1 MTTNGT
7 PVDLQGE
14 MRFRYALNAA
24 WPAATYP
31 NKLKISAPFSF
42 TGTDMTNNPGKK
54 VTMGLYVA
62 ASSWFPAGK
71 KPKPSEIIALGDS
84 KLGLGWADYY
94 WSTIPAGTTETRTF
108 NFTNM
113 NLTGLTEDKWWV
125 LVTPVAVTN
134 ISGAVSVS
142 NMKPLAGVSV
152 DSIGRVSSFMNNQS
166 PTKPV
171 ITSPSSGTIYAP
183 GSTISL
189 TYDSNDPDEVT
200 PDDADRYNRDL
211 AAVQFQYAPIPT
223 PTNPNPTWLP
233 LPLKSPGGLSV
244 NAEYCRGA
252 GSTADNSVHASFRK
266 PLLTDL
272 KIDIQCGVTNA
283 AWLSGKGLLPG
294 GDWQI
299 RMRTFDFG
307 HPYPG
312 LVDPL
317 GNKLTSTT
325 QIILNNYPSENTSPW
340 SDPIRVSIPSQ
351 VPPPIPTYP
360 TQDLAI
366 SEGETVRLSWQYRN
380 TFSPPYAQGS
390 RTVQIRRVGEEVW
403 HTIFDGAGSD
413 AYVDLPPFLDYPD
426 APPVEYIDDGTFE
439 AGTLAGFARFS
450 TTPST
455 VLTNV
460 NDASKAYAGNRSL
473 NVSMGGVASSAIERV
488 YDVASLDPAHDLF
501 TFTCQAGGVPS
512 ERPIIAALAFW
523 ADASDVALL
532 PPGWSIGNTGTYGA
546 SGVTDPGGSAY
557 QPMTLGPFRKHPS
570 AAKLKVQIQVQ
581 ANEPPY
587 LLASGGRFDNMSLMG
602 TSGALSDWTLEA
614 TTEYEWRVQVTDL
627 GGVTSNWSEVARFWI
642 VDPANSGGQ
651 RPVAPSLVEG
661 ATLGCGTHRIEIYRR
676 GGKDRVG
683 ELTQVS
689 YVDWGR
695 LRDDISTA
703 KIVVSGWTEDC
714 GNLLRSLETW
724 AYEVVIWRDNGFSV
738 DRVWEGPISLLTYE
752 VDSVTIQAKD
762 VMVYFYRRIIKQQ
775 MNDVQVGDSV
785 VNRAVRVLQN
795 TGAPDDPNVLSYVT
809 PLRQDDDAK
818 QYRSTPAYSRTA
830 FEEIDDMAANAGLD
844 YCAIG
849 RAILLWGTKHRIG
862 TLPEF
867 RDKDLGSPPIVSEY
881 GMSFANRYAV
891 SDGNGVWGEA
901 TRLDVSGN
909 DEKYGLV
916 EMLSSTWASDSEDD
930 SGTYTQAGLETVR
943 QSFADFAERSIDDRY
958 PPPVVVRVPDNTTL
972 NPSVL
977 LSIQQLVPGVAIPLR
992 STGTLRQVVATQ
1004 KLDSIKVVEQG
1015 GKETISIT
1023 MSPFSADDNASGEDG
1038 GEEV

>member
-1 MTTNGT
+1 
-7 PVDLQGE
+7 
-14 MRFRYALNAA
+14 
-24 WPAATYP
+24 
-31 NKLKISAPFSF
+31 
-42 TGTDMTNNPGKK
+42 
-54 VTMGLYVA
+54 
-62 ASSWFPAGK
+62 
-71 KPKPSEIIALGDS
+71 
-84 KLGLGWADYY
+84 
-94 WSTIPAGTTETRTF
+94 
-108 NFTNM
+108 
-113 NLTGLTEDKWWV
+113 
-125 LVTPVAVTN
+125 
-134 ISGAVSVS
+134 
-142 NMKPLAGVSV
+142 
-152 DSIGRVSSFMNNQS
+152 
-166 PTKPV
+166 
-171 ITSPSSGTIYAP
+171 
-183 GSTISL
+183 
-189 TYDSNDPDEVT
+189 
-200 PDDADRYNRDL
+200 
-211 AAVQFQYAPIPT
+211 
-223 PTNPNPTWLP
+223 
-233 LPLKSPGGLSV
+233 
-244 NAEYCRGA
+244 
-252 GSTADNSVHASFRK
+252 
-266 PLLTDL
+266 
-272 KIDIQCGVTNA
+272 
-283 AWLSGKGLLPG
+283 
-294 GDWQI
+294 
-299 RMRTFDFG
+299 
-307 HPYPG
+307 
-312 LVDPL
+312 
-317 GNKLTSTT
+317 
-325 QIILNNYPSENTSPW
+325 
-340 SDPIRVSIPSQ
+340 
-351 VPPPIPTYP
+351 
-360 TQDLAI
+360 
-366 SEGETVRLSWQYRN
+366 
-380 TFSPPYAQGS
+380 
-390 RTVQIRRVGEEVW
+390 
-403 HTIFDGAGSD
+403 
-413 AYVDLPPFLDYPD
+413 
-426 APPVEYIDDGTFE
+426 
-439 AGTLAGFARFS
+439 
-450 TTPST
+450 
-455 VLTNV
+455 
-460 NDASKAYAGNRSL
+460 
-473 NVSMGGVASSAIERV
+473 
-488 YDVASLDPAHDLF
+488 
-501 TFTCQAGGVPS
+501 
-512 ERPIIAALAFW
+512 
-523 ADASDVALL
+523 
-532 PPGWSIGNTGTYGA
+532 
-546 SGVTDPGGSAY
+546 
-557 QPMTLGPFRKHPS
+557 
-570 AAKLKVQIQVQ
+570 
-581 ANEPPY
+581 
-587 LLASGGRFDNMSLMG
+587 
-602 TSGALSDWTLEA
+602 
-614 TTEYEWRVQVTDL
+614 
-627 GGVTSNWSEVARFWI
+627 
-642 VDPANSGGQ
+642 
-651 RPVAPSLVEG
+651 
-661 ATLGCGTHRIEIYRR
+661 
-676 GGKDRVG
+676 
-683 ELTQVS
+683 LTQVS

-972 NPSVL
+972 SPSVL